1 MNPAHDLTRLPGNAQ
16 NSWSQAGG
24 RRMGPTGAGVK
35 NELIP
40 PTLFLSAQ
48 TVLPLLEKMLIPETT
63 PGVVL
68 RDDNRDIDQPDGP
81 Q

>member
-1 MNPAHDLTRLPGNAQ
+1 
-16 NSWSQAGG
+16 
-24 RRMGPTGAGVK
+24 MGPTGAGGDENSRIGTCGVK